1 MTYEPWNEN
10 SFLLRFEHLLEA
22 GEDPEFSKTVTF
34 NLSQLFPGDFDFAEV
49 NLAAN
54 QWIEDVKRLHFQQE
68 GASLSQ
74 TADEMTTQV
83 GGKALENVVL
93 TLKPMEIR
101 SFIMSLKKNHGIRS
115 QTVFKLFP
123 IIVLAV
129 LLRNYFLTSSFN

>member
-10 SFLLRFEHLLEA
+10 SFLIRFEHLLEV
-22 GEDPEFSKTVTF
+22 GEDSELSKPVTF
-34 NLSQLFPGDFDFAEV
+34 NLTQLFPGDFEFAEV

-68 GASLSQ
+68 GASLSEH
-74 TADEMTTQV
+74 ADEMNSQV
-83 GGKALENVVL
+83 GGKALENVVI

-101 SFIMSLKKNHGIRS
+101 SFIMSLNENRGNHGIRS

-123 IIVLAV
+123 LIVLAV
-129 LLRNYFLTSSFN
+129 LLKNYL